1 MYFRAYRGTAA
12 LRKEIKNKWETR
24 RSLKPS
30 AGGTPKKWDHHHCGL
45 EKVNC
50 RINWII
56 DTCWWYK
63 NIVNIDLKSN

>member
-30 AGGTPKKWDHHHCGL
+30 AGGTPKKLDHHHCGL

-50 RINWII
+50 RIN
-56 DTCWWYK
+56 
-63 NIVNIDLKSN
+63 

>member
-30 AGGTPKKWDHHHCGL
+30 AGGTPKN
-45 EKVNC
+45 EII
-50 RINWII
+50 IN
-56 DTCWWYK
+56 
-63 NIVNIDLKSN
+63 VDLKK